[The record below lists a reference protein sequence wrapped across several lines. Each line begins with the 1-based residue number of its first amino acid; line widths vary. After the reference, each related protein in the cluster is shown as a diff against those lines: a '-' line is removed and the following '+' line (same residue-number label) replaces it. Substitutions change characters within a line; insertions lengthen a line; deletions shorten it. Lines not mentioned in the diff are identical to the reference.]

1 MTPVLVR
8 REQTQD
14 FDAVRV
20 VNERAFGRPG
30 EARIV
35 DALRGLA
42 DAISLVAVFDHQVV
56 GHILFT
62 PVSIGDADAPL
73 SATGLAPMAVLPEF
87 QRRGIGSALVNA
99 GLDACRAAG
108 HDLAVVLGHPDFY
121 PRFGFVVAADHQ
133 LSCEYPAPREAF
145 MVVELRPGALRRAR
159 GLARYRPEFAS

>member
-1 MTPVLVR
+1 MLIR
-8 REQTQD
+8 REEPRD
-14 FDAVRV
+14 ADAVRI
-20 VNERAFGRPG
+20 VNERAFGQPE

-35 DALRGLA
+35 DALRGVA
-42 DAISLVAVFDHQVV
+42 DAISLVAVIDNDVV

-62 PVSIGDADAPL
+62 PVSIDDAAAPL

-99 GLDACRAAG
+99 GLDSCRAAG
-108 HDLAVVLGHPDFY
+108 YDLAVVLGHPDFY

-145 MVVELRPGALRRAR
+145 MVIELRPGAFRRAR
-159 GLARYRPEFAS
+159 GLVRYRPEFAS